1 MSDKRAIVIVLDS
14 AGIGA
19 LPDAAEFGDVGA
31 HTFGNIY
38 KERGKLNIPNMRA
51 LGISSI

>member
-19 LPDAAEFGDVGA
+19 LPDAAEFGDAGA
-31 HTFGNIY
+31 HTLETYI
-38 KERGKLNIPNMRA
+38 KSA
-51 LGISSI
+51 ASSTYQT